1 LITTRTGGLGA
12 QEKMGL
18 SLALK
23 RVVRVVLHFF
33 SDGLLDIGYCGTF
46 LGGSTRPT
54 SKAPGAYPTES
65 TYYSVLAHIFRT
77 VPLLASDVLVDVGCG
92 KGRVLLWAARHG
104 YHNRMVGIEVNERIA
119 AGTRKRLSKFPNI
132 EIRTLD
138 IRQYLPKEGT
148 YFYLYNPF
156 EREVLV
162 AFKKRLMQV
171 RDGRPTTVVYFNPLF
186 AEVFSTDS
194 YWDVTIQ
201 RLPLPLM
208 EDMRLAVIRS
218 RI

>member
-1 LITTRTGGLGA
+1 MTTRSRSRGA
-12 QEKMGL
+12 QQNEGVGL
-18 SLALK
+18 AMK
-23 RVVRVVLHFF
+23 RVVRVIGHFV
-33 SDGLLDIGYCGTF
+33 SDGLLDLKYCGAF
-46 LGGSTRPT
+46 LGGSVRP
-54 SKAPGAYPTES
+54 SPKAPGAFATES

-77 VPLLASDVLVDVGCG
+77 VPLGKGDILVDVGCG
-92 KGRVLLWAARHG
+92 KGRVLLWAVKHG
-104 YHNRMVGIEVNERIA
+104 YQNKMIGIEVNERIA
-119 AGTRKRLSKFPNI
+119 SGTRKRMSSFPNV

-156 EREVLV
+156 EREVV
-162 AFKKRLMQV
+162 AAFKKRLLQV
-171 RDGRPTTVVYFNPLF
+171 RGDRPTTIVYYNPQYIDLF
-186 AEVFSTDS
+186 LGDPHWEVT
-194 YWDVTIQ
+194 VQ